1 MDGLALCPEWT
12 ASCPRPPI
20 SLSPF
25 PHPSL
30 SQMDKLLDLKENA
43 LWEWSTGRKRPRHH
57 LHEGHQWQSR
67 SHLPRQWWEA
77 GGH

>member
-1 MDGLALCPEWT
+1 MDSLALCPEWT

-43 LWEWSTGRKRPRHH
+43 L
-57 LHEGHQWQSR
+57 
-67 SHLPRQWWEA
+67 
-77 GGH
+77 